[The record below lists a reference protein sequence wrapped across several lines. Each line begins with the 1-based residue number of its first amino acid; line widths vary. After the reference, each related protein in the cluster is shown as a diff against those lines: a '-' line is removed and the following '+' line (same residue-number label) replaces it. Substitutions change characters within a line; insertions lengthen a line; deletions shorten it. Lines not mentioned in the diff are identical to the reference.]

1 MNLKEIAKACNVSQ
15 ATVSLVLNNKK
26 GVSEEKRRQVAGLL
40 SANGYKVNEENIA
53 GQSVK
58 NSIRLLKIKKHSKLI
73 EENPGFITDIIDSIE
88 RECRKKRF
96 NLIVSN
102 CELSNISEFIRFVN
116 ENPTDGLLILGTE
129 FNEQDSFEFVKDISI
144 PFVVIDNS
152 IPRKGISCITMNN
165 QDAIFLSVEYLVS
178 LGHKNIG
185 FLANNMPSSNCNA
198 RLRGFITALKMYN
211 IREANSYVFEVAPTT
226 SGSYQSI
233 KELLEKGTKFP
244 SALVANNDS
253 IALGAIKAFKEF
265 GISIPQNISIVGFD
279 NINFSTLSDP
289 PLTTNDVPKRDIGKW
304 AVTMLRQ
311 KIYHPN
317 SSAVKIYADTT
328 LVIRESTCKYNSS
341 LNNKYVLK

>member
-26 GVSEEKRRQVAGLL
+26 GVSEEKRRQIIELL
-40 SANGYKVNEENIA
+40 NKNGYKVSEKDMA
-53 GQSVK
+53 VPWVK
-58 NSIRLLKIKKHSKLI
+58 SSIRLLKIKKHSMLI

-88 RECRKKRF
+88 KECRKKHF
-96 NLIVSN
+96 DLIISN
-102 CELSNISEFIRFVN
+102 CELSNIHEFIKFMS

-129 FNEQDSFEFVKDISI
+129 LNELDSFEFLKDISI

-152 IPRKGISCITMNN
+152 VPRKDISCITMNN
-165 QDAIFLSVEYLVS
+165 QDTIIASVEYLVS
-178 LGHKNIG
+178 LGHKKIG

-198 RLRGFITALKMYN
+198 RLRGFKTALKMCG
-211 IREANSYVFEVAPTT
+211 IEETNSYIYEVAPTT

-233 KELLEKGTKFP
+233 KEYLEKGTKFP
-244 SALVANNDS
+244 SAIVANNDS

-279 NINFSTLSDP
+279 NINFAALSDP
-289 PLTTNDVPKRDIGKW
+289 PLTTNDVPKMDIGRW

-311 KIYHPN
+311 KISHPD
-317 SSAVKIYADTT
+317 SAAVKIYADAT
-328 LVIRESTCKYNSS
+328 LVIRESTCKYNNS
-341 LNNKYVLK
+341 LSNKYVLK